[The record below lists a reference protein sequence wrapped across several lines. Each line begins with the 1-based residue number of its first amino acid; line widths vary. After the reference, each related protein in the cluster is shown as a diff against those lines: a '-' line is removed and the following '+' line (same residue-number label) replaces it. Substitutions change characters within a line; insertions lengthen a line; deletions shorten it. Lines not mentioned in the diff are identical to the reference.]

1 MVVFILSEG
10 AVVLKGSRVE
20 FIDSLRGF
28 SLLGILIVNMLNFQ
42 YDYDFEKMFDS
53 SFWGQEFGVY
63 LTEILFQGSFY
74 PIFSFLFGYSFIKL
88 IESTKA
94 KGLNTNA
101 IVVRRGFGLI
111 VLGMLHYIF
120 IWNGDILLYYGACM
134 FFLMLFLSSR
144 IKTIL
149 IWSGVLG
156 ALSLVVSPY
165 MMKLVYGTD
174 ELLTD
179 VYAKGA
185 YGDILLSRITV
196 EDDMLIVTVILA
208 IVTITLMPI
217 LGFLFG
223 TITVGPFALLGMAI
237 GKKGHLTE
245 EDRGMAY
252 RKGWVWMIV
261 IGLALKCATFVD
273 APWSE
278 FVITF
283 GAYVLT
289 IGYIQ
294 AFIVFYYSKAAQGLK
309 RLLAGLGRLSLSNYL
324 AQSIIC
330 TTIFYSY
337 GLGLF
342 GQLGSMF
349 GLLLAVGL
357 YTAQL
362 FISYLY
368 LKKWRRGPVEWL
380 MGKWVYWK

>member
-1 MVVFILSEG
+1 M
-10 AVVLKGSRVE
+10 LKGSRVE

-42 YDYDFEKMFDS
+42 YDYDFEKMFES

-63 LTEILFQGSFY
+63 VTEILFQGSFY

-94 KGLNTNA
+94 RGLNTNA

-120 IWNGDILLYYGACM
+120 IWNGDILLYYGACT
-134 FFLMLFLSSR
+134 FFLMMFLSSR
-144 IKTIL
+144 IKTML

-156 ALSLVVSPY
+156 ALSLVIVPY

-196 EDDMLIVTVILA
+196 EDDMLIVTIILA
-208 IVTITLMPI
+208 IVSITLMPI

-223 TITVGPFALLGMAI
+223 TISVGPFALLGMAI

-252 RKGWVWMIV
+252 RRGWVWMIV
-261 IGLALKCATFVD
+261 VGLALKCATFID

-278 FVITF
+278 FVMIL
-283 GAYVLT
+283 GGYVLA

-342 GQLGSMF
+342 GQMGSMF
-349 GLLLAVGL
+349 GLLLALGL

-368 LKKWRRGPVEWL
+368 LKKWRRGPVEWM
-380 MGKWVYWK
+380 MGKWVYWR

>member
-1 MVVFILSEG
+1 M
-10 AVVLKGSRVE
+10 KGSRVE
-20 FIDSLRGF
+20 LIDSLRGF

-63 LTEILFQGSFY
+63 VTEILFQGSFY

-94 KGLNTNA
+94 RGLNTNA

-120 IWNGDILLYYGACM
+120 IWNGDILLYYGACT
-134 FFLMLFLSSR
+134 FFLMMFLSSR
-144 IKTIL
+144 IKTML

-156 ALSLVVSPY
+156 ALSLVIVPY

-196 EDDMLIVTVILA
+196 EDDMLIVTIILA
-208 IVTITLMPI
+208 IVSITLMPI

-223 TITVGPFALLGMAI
+223 TISVGPFALLGMAI

-252 RKGWVWMIV
+252 RRGWVWMIV
-261 IGLALKCATFVD
+261 VGLALKCATFID

-278 FVITF
+278 FVMIL
-283 GAYVLT
+283 GGYVLA

-342 GQLGSMF
+342 GQMGSMF
-349 GLLLAVGL
+349 GLLLALGL

>member
-1 MVVFILSEG
+1 M
-10 AVVLKGSRVE
+10 LKGSRVE
-20 FIDSLRGF
+20 LIDSLRGF

-63 LTEILFQGSFY
+63 VTGILFQGSFY

-134 FFLMLFLSSR
+134 LFLMMFMSSR
-144 IKTIL
+144 IKTML

-165 MMKLVYGTD
+165 MMKLVHGTD

-179 VYAKGA
+179 VYAKGDYA
-185 YGDILLSRITV
+185 DILLSRITV
-196 EDDMLIVTVILA
+196 EDDMMNVTIILA
-208 IVTITLMPI
+208 IVSITLMPI

-223 TITVGPFALLGMAI
+223 TMTVGPFALLGMVI
-237 GKKGHLTE
+237 GKRGHLTE

-252 RKGWVWMIV
+252 RKGWVWVIV
-261 IGLALKCATFVD
+261 VGLALKCATFID

-278 FVITF
+278 FVMVL
-283 GAYVLT
+283 GGYVLA

-294 AFIVFYYSKAAQGLK
+294 AFIVFYYSKAAEGLK

-342 GQLGSMF
+342 GQMGSMF

-357 YTAQL
+357 YTVQL

-368 LKKWRRGPVEWL
+368 LKKWRRGPVEWM
-380 MGKWVYWK
+380 MGKWVYWR

>member
-1 MVVFILSEG
+1 M
-10 AVVLKGSRVE
+10 LKGSRVE
-20 FIDSLRGF
+20 LIDSLRGF

-63 LTEILFQGSFY
+63 VTEILFQGSFY

-134 FFLMLFLSSR
+134 LFLMMFMSSW
-144 IKTIL
+144 IKTML

-165 MMKLVYGTD
+165 MMKLVHGTD

-179 VYAKGA
+179 VYAKGNYA
-185 YGDILLSRITV
+185 DILLSRITV
-196 EDDMLIVTVILA
+196 EDDMMIVTIILA
-208 IVTITLMPI
+208 IVSITLMPI

-223 TITVGPFALLGMAI
+223 TMTVGPFALLGMVI
-237 GKKGHLTE
+237 GKRGHLTE

-252 RKGWVWMIV
+252 RKGWVWVIV
-261 IGLALKCATFVD
+261 VGLALKCATFID

-278 FVITF
+278 FVMVL
-283 GAYVLT
+283 GGYVLA

-294 AFIVFYYSKAAQGLK
+294 AFIVFYYSKAAEGLK

-342 GQLGSMF
+342 GQMGSMF

-368 LKKWRRGPVEWL
+368 LKKWRRGPVEWM
-380 MGKWVYWK
+380 MGKWVYWR

>member
-1 MVVFILSEG
+1 M
-10 AVVLKGSRVE
+10 LKGSRVE

-53 SFWGQEFGVY
+53 SIWGQEFGVY
-63 LTEILFQGSFY
+63 VTEILFQGSFY

-134 FFLMLFLSSR
+134 LFLMMFMSSR
-144 IKTIL
+144 IKTML

-165 MMKLVYGTD
+165 IMKLVHGTD

-179 VYAKGA
+179 VYAKGDYA
-185 YGDILLSRITV
+185 DILLSRITV
-196 EDDMLIVTVILA
+196 EDDMMIVTIILA
-208 IVTITLMPI
+208 IVSITLMPI

-223 TITVGPFALLGMAI
+223 TMTVGPFALLGMVI
-237 GKKGHLTE
+237 GKRGHLTE

-252 RKGWVWMIV
+252 RKGWVWVIV
-261 IGLALKCATFVD
+261 IGLALKCATFID
-273 APWSE
+273 APWSQ
-278 FVITF
+278 FVMVL
-283 GAYVLT
+283 GGYVLA

-294 AFIVFYYSKAAQGLK
+294 AFIVFYYSKAAEGLK

-342 GQLGSMF
+342 GQMGSMF

>member
-1 MVVFILSEG
+1 M
-10 AVVLKGSRVE
+10 KGSRVE

-63 LTEILFQGSFY
+63 VTEILFQGSFY

-134 FFLMLFLSSR
+134 FFLMMFLSSR
-144 IKTIL
+144 IKTML

-156 ALSLVVSPY
+156 ALSLVVVPY
-165 MMKLVYGTD
+165 TMKLVYGTD

-196 EDDMLIVTVILA
+196 EDDMM
-208 IVTITLMPI
+208 IVTIIMALVTITFMPI
-217 LGFLFG
+217 LGFLYG
-223 TITVGPFALLGMAI
+223 TMMVGPFALLGMAI

-252 RKGWVWMIV
+252 RKGWVLMIV
-261 IGLALKCATFVD
+261 IGLALKCATFID

-278 FVITF
+278 FVITL

-294 AFIVFYYSKAAQGLK
+294 AFLIFYYSKAAEGLK

>member
-1 MVVFILSEG
+1 M
-10 AVVLKGSRVE
+10 LKGSRVE
-20 FIDSLRGF
+20 LIDSLRGF

-63 LTEILFQGSFY
+63 VTEILFQGSFY

-94 KGLNTNA
+94 RGLNTNS

-120 IWNGDILLYYGACM
+120 IWNGDILLYYGACT
-134 FFLMLFLSSR
+134 FFLMMFLSSR
-144 IKTIL
+144 IKTML

-156 ALSLVVSPY
+156 ALSLVIVPY

-196 EDDMLIVTVILA
+196 EDDMLIVTIILA
-208 IVTITLMPI
+208 IVSITLMPI

-223 TITVGPFALLGMAI
+223 TISVGPFALLGMAI

-252 RKGWVWMIV
+252 RRGWVWMIV
-261 IGLALKCATFVD
+261 VGLALKCATFID

-278 FVITF
+278 FVMIL
-283 GAYVLT
+283 GGYVLA

-342 GQLGSMF
+342 GQMGSMF
-349 GLLLAVGL
+349 GLLLALGL

-368 LKKWRRGPVEWL
+368 LKKWRRGPVEWM
-380 MGKWVYWK
+380 MGKWVYWR

>member
-20 FIDSLRGF
+20 LIDSLRGF

-63 LTEILFQGSFY
+63 VTEILFQGSFY

-134 FFLMLFLSSR
+134 LFLMMFMSSR
-144 IKTIL
+144 IKTML

-165 MMKLVYGTD
+165 MMKLVHGTD

-179 VYAKGA
+179 VYAKGDYA
-185 YGDILLSRITV
+185 DILLSRITV
-196 EDDMLIVTVILA
+196 EDDMMIVTIILA
-208 IVTITLMPI
+208 IVSITLMPI

-223 TITVGPFALLGMAI
+223 TMTVGPFALLGMVI
-237 GKKGHLTE
+237 GKRGHLTE

-252 RKGWVWMIV
+252 RKGWVWVIV
-261 IGLALKCATFVD
+261 VGLALKCATFID

-278 FVITF
+278 FVMVL
-283 GAYVLT
+283 GGYVLA

-294 AFIVFYYSKAAQGLK
+294 AFIVFYYSKAAEGLK

-342 GQLGSMF
+342 GQMGSMF

-368 LKKWRRGPVEWL
+368 LKKWRRGPVEWM
-380 MGKWVYWK
+380 MGKWVYWR

>member
-1 MVVFILSEG
+1 M
-10 AVVLKGSRVE
+10 LKGSRVE
-20 FIDSLRGF
+20 LIDSLRGF

-63 LTEILFQGSFY
+63 VTEILFQGSFY

-134 FFLMLFLSSR
+134 LFLMMFMSSR
-144 IKTIL
+144 IKTML

-165 MMKLVYGTD
+165 IMKLVHGTD

-179 VYAKGA
+179 VYAKGDYA
-185 YGDILLSRITV
+185 DILLSRITV
-196 EDDMLIVTVILA
+196 EDDMMIVTIILA
-208 IVTITLMPI
+208 IVSITLMPI

-223 TITVGPFALLGMAI
+223 TMTVGPFALLGMVI
-237 GKKGHLTE
+237 GKRGHLTE

-252 RKGWVWMIV
+252 RKGWVWVIV
-261 IGLALKCATFVD
+261 IGLALKCATFID
-273 APWSE
+273 APWSQ
-278 FVITF
+278 FVMVL
-283 GAYVLT
+283 GGYVLA

-294 AFIVFYYSKAAQGLK
+294 AFIVFYYSKAAEGLK

-342 GQLGSMF
+342 GQMGSMF

>member
-1 MVVFILSEG
+1 M
-10 AVVLKGSRVE
+10 KGSRVE
-20 FIDSLRGF
+20 LIDSLRGF

-63 LTEILFQGSFY
+63 VTEILFQGSFY

-134 FFLMLFLSSR
+134 LFLMMFMSSR
-144 IKTIL
+144 IKTML

-165 MMKLVYGTD
+165 IMKLVHGTD

-179 VYAKGA
+179 VYAKGDYA
-185 YGDILLSRITV
+185 DILLSRITV
-196 EDDMLIVTVILA
+196 EDDMMIVTIILA
-208 IVTITLMPI
+208 IVSITLMPI

-223 TITVGPFALLGMAI
+223 TMTVGPFALLGMVI
-237 GKKGHLTE
+237 GKRGHLTE

-252 RKGWVWMIV
+252 RKGWVWVIV
-261 IGLALKCATFVD
+261 VGLALKCATFID
-273 APWSE
+273 APWSQ
-278 FVITF
+278 FVMVL
-283 GAYVLT
+283 GGYVLA

-294 AFIVFYYSKAAQGLK
+294 AFIVFYYSKAAEGLK

-342 GQLGSMF
+342 GQMGSIF

-368 LKKWRRGPVEWL
+368 LKKWRRGPVEWM
-380 MGKWVYWK
+380 MGKWVYWR

>member
-1 MVVFILSEG
+1 M
-10 AVVLKGSRVE
+10 LKGSRVE

-120 IWNGDILLYYGACM
+120 IWNGDILLYYGACT
-134 FFLMLFLSSR
+134 FFLMMFLSSR
-144 IKTIL
+144 IKTML

-156 ALSLVVSPY
+156 ALSLVVVPY
-165 MMKLVYGTD
+165 MMNLVYGND

-185 YGDILLSRITV
+185 YGDILLSRVTV
-196 EDDMLIVTVILA
+196 EDDMMIVTIILA
-208 IVTITLMPI
+208 IMTIMFMPI

-223 TITVGPFALLGMAI
+223 TMMVGPFALLGMVI
-237 GKKGHLTE
+237 GKRGHLTE

-252 RKGWVWMIV
+252 RKGWVWVIV
-261 IGLALKCATFVD
+261 VGLALKCTTFID

-278 FVITF
+278 FVMIL
-283 GAYVLT
+283 GGYVLA

-342 GQLGSMF
+342 GQLGSML

-362 FISYLY
+362 FISHLY
-368 LKKWRRGPVEWL
+368 LKKWRRGPVEWM
-380 MGKWVYWK
+380 MGKWVYWR

>member
-1 MVVFILSEG
+1 M
-10 AVVLKGSRVE
+10 LKGSRVE

-63 LTEILFQGSFY
+63 VTEILFQGSFY

-120 IWNGDILLYYGACM
+120 IWNGDILLYYGACT
-134 FFLMLFLSSR
+134 FFLMMFLSSR
-144 IKTIL
+144 IKTML

-156 ALSLVVSPY
+156 ALSLVVLPY
-165 MMKLVYGTD
+165 MMKFVYGTD
-174 ELLTD
+174 DLLTD
-179 VYAKGA
+179 VYAKGD

-196 EDDMLIVTVILA
+196 EDDMMIVTMILA

-223 TITVGPFALLGMAI
+223 TIMVGPFALLGMAI

-252 RKGWVWMIV
+252 RKGWVWMII
-261 IGLALKCATFVD
+261 IGLGLKCATFID

-278 FVITF
+278 LVITL

>member
-1 MVVFILSEG
+1 M
-10 AVVLKGSRVE
+10 LKGSRVE
-20 FIDSLRGF
+20 LIDSLRGF

-120 IWNGDILLYYGACM
+120 IWNGDILLYYGACT
-134 FFLMLFLSSR
+134 FFLMMFLSSR
-144 IKTIL
+144 IKTML

-156 ALSLVVSPY
+156 ALSLVVLPY
-165 MMKLVYGTD
+165 MMKFVYGTD

-185 YGDILLSRITV
+185 YGDILLSRVTV

-223 TITVGPFALLGMAI
+223 TMMVGPFALLGMVI
-237 GKKGHLTE
+237 GKRGHLTE

-252 RKGWVWMIV
+252 RKGWVWVIV
-261 IGLALKCATFVD
+261 VGLALKCATFID

-278 FVITF
+278 FVMIL
-283 GAYVLT
+283 GGYVLA

-294 AFIVFYYSKAAQGLK
+294 AFIVFYYSKAAEGLK

-342 GQLGSMF
+342 GQMGSMF

-368 LKKWRRGPVEWL
+368 LKKWRRGPVEWM
-380 MGKWVYWK
+380 MGKWVYWR

>member
-1 MVVFILSEG
+1 M
-10 AVVLKGSRVE
+10 LKGSRVE
-20 FIDSLRGF
+20 LIDSLRGF

-63 LTEILFQGSFY
+63 VTEILFQGSFY

-134 FFLMLFLSSR
+134 LFLMMFMSSR
-144 IKTIL
+144 IKTML

-165 MMKLVYGTD
+165 MMKLVHGTD

-179 VYAKGA
+179 VYAKGDYA
-185 YGDILLSRITV
+185 DILLSRITV
-196 EDDMLIVTVILA
+196 EDDMMIVTIILA
-208 IVTITLMPI
+208 IVSITLMPI

-223 TITVGPFALLGMAI
+223 TMTVGPFALLGMVI
-237 GKKGHLTE
+237 GKRGHLTE

-252 RKGWVWMIV
+252 RKGWVWVIV
-261 IGLALKCATFVD
+261 VGLALKCATFID

-278 FVITF
+278 FVMVL
-283 GAYVLT
+283 GGYVLA

-294 AFIVFYYSKAAQGLK
+294 AFIVFYYSKAAEGLK

-342 GQLGSMF
+342 GQMGSMF

-368 LKKWRRGPVEWL
+368 LKKWRRGPVEWM
-380 MGKWVYWK
+380 MGKWVYWR

>member
-1 MVVFILSEG
+1 M
-10 AVVLKGSRVE
+10 LKGSRVE
-20 FIDSLRGF
+20 LIDSLRGF

-63 LTEILFQGSFY
+63 VTEILFQGSFY

-94 KGLNTNA
+94 RGLNTNA

-120 IWNGDILLYYGACM
+120 IWNGDILLYYGACT
-134 FFLMLFLSSR
+134 FFLMMFLSSR
-144 IKTIL
+144 IKTML

-156 ALSLVVSPY
+156 ALSLVIVPY

-196 EDDMLIVTVILA
+196 EDDMLIVTIILA
-208 IVTITLMPI
+208 IVSITLMPI

-223 TITVGPFALLGMAI
+223 TISVGPFALLGMAI

-252 RKGWVWMIV
+252 RRGWVWMIV
-261 IGLALKCATFVD
+261 VGLALKCATFID

-278 FVITF
+278 FVMIL
-283 GAYVLT
+283 GGYVLA

-342 GQLGSMF
+342 GQMGSMF
-349 GLLLAVGL
+349 GLLLALGL

-368 LKKWRRGPVEWL
+368 LKKWRRGPVEWM
-380 MGKWVYWK
+380 MGKLVYWR

>member
-1 MVVFILSEG
+1 M
-10 AVVLKGSRVE
+10 KGSRVE

-42 YDYDFEKMFDS
+42 YDYDFEKMFDPS
-53 SFWGQEFGVY
+53 IWGQEFGVY
-63 LTEILFQGSFY
+63 VTEILFQGSFY

-101 IVVRRGFGLI
+101 IVIRRGFGLI

-120 IWNGDILLYYGACM
+120 IWNGDILLYYGACT
-134 FFLMLFLSSR
+134 FFLMMFMGSR
-144 IKTIL
+144 VKTTL

-156 ALSLVVSPY
+156 ALSLVVVPY
-165 MMKLVYGTD
+165 MMNFVYGND
-174 ELLTD
+174 DLLTD

-185 YGDILLSRITV
+185 YGDILLSRITI
-196 EDDMLIVTVILA
+196 EDDMVIVTIIMA

-223 TITVGPFALLGMAI
+223 TMMVGPFALLGMVI
-237 GKKGHLTE
+237 GKRGHLTE
-245 EDRGMAY
+245 EDRGVAY
-252 RKGWVWMIV
+252 RKGWVWVIV
-261 IGLALKCATFVD
+261 VGLALKCATFID
-273 APWSE
+273 SPWSE
-278 FVITF
+278 FVMIL
-283 GAYVLT
+283 GGYVLA

-294 AFIVFYYSKAAQGLK
+294 AFIVFYYSKVAEGLK

-342 GQLGSMF
+342 GQMGSML

-368 LKKWRRGPVEWL
+368 LKKWRRGPVEWM
-380 MGKWVYWK
+380 MGKWVYWR

>member
-1 MVVFILSEG
+1 M
-10 AVVLKGSRVE
+10 KGSRVE
-20 FIDSLRGF
+20 LIDSLRGF

-63 LTEILFQGSFY
+63 VTEILFQGSFY

-134 FFLMLFLSSR
+134 LFLMMFMSSR
-144 IKTIL
+144 IKTML

-165 MMKLVYGTD
+165 MMKLVHGTD

-179 VYAKGA
+179 VYAKGDYA
-185 YGDILLSRITV
+185 DILLSRITV
-196 EDDMLIVTVILA
+196 EDDMMIVTIILA
-208 IVTITLMPI
+208 IVSITLMPI

-223 TITVGPFALLGMAI
+223 TMTVGPFALLGMVI
-237 GKKGHLTE
+237 GKRGHLTE

-252 RKGWVWMIV
+252 RKGWVWVIV
-261 IGLALKCATFVD
+261 VGLALKCATFID
-273 APWSE
+273 TPWSE
-278 FVITF
+278 FVMIL
-283 GAYVLT
+283 GGYVLA

-294 AFIVFYYSKAAQGLK
+294 AFIVFYYSKAAEGLK
-309 RLLAGLGRLSLSNYL
+309 RLLAGIGRLSLSNYL

-342 GQLGSMF
+342 GQMGSMF

>member
-1 MVVFILSEG
+1 MVVFKLSEG
-10 AVVLKGSRVE
+10 AVELTGSRVE

-63 LTEILFQGSFY
+63 VTEILFQGSFY

-120 IWNGDILLYYGACM
+120 IWNGDILLYYGACT
-134 FFLMLFLSSR
+134 FFLMMFLRSR
-144 IKTIL
+144 IKTML
-149 IWSGVLG
+149 IWAGVLG
-156 ALSLVVSPY
+156 ALSLVVLPY
-165 MMKLVYGTD
+165 MMKFVYGTD
-174 ELLTD
+174 DLLTD
-179 VYAKGA
+179 VYAKGD

-196 EDDMLIVTVILA
+196 EDDMMIVTMILA

-223 TITVGPFALLGMAI
+223 TIMVGPFALLGMAI

-252 RKGWVWMIV
+252 RKGWVWMII
-261 IGLALKCATFVD
+261 IGLALKCATFID

-278 FVITF
+278 MVLTL

>member
-1 MVVFILSEG
+1 M
-10 AVVLKGSRVE
+10 LKGSRVE
-20 FIDSLRGF
+20 LIDSLRGF

-63 LTEILFQGSFY
+63 VTEILFQGSFY

-134 FFLMLFLSSR
+134 LFLMMFMSSR
-144 IKTIL
+144 IKTML

-156 ALSLVVSPY
+156 ALSLVVLPY
-165 MMKLVYGTD
+165 LMTFVYGND
-174 ELLTD
+174 DLLTD

-185 YGDILLSRITV
+185 YGDILLSRITI
-196 EDDMLIVTVILA
+196 EDDMMIVTIIMA

-223 TITVGPFALLGMAI
+223 TIMVGPFALLGMAI

-245 EDRGMAY
+245 VDRGMAY
-252 RKGWVWMIV
+252 RKGWVGMII
-261 IGLALKCATFVD
+261 IGLALKCATFID

-278 FVITF
+278 MVMTL

-324 AQSIIC
+324 GQSIIC

-342 GQLGSMF
+342 GQMGSMF

-368 LKKWRRGPVEWL
+368 LKKWRRGPVEWM
-380 MGKWVYWK
+380 MGKWVYWR

>member
-1 MVVFILSEG
+1 M
-10 AVVLKGSRVE
+10 KGSRVE

-63 LTEILFQGSFY
+63 VTEILFQGSFY

-94 KGLNTNA
+94 KGLNKNA

-120 IWNGDILLYYGACM
+120 IWNGDILLYYGACT
-134 FFLMLFLSSR
+134 FFLMMFLRSR
-144 IKTIL
+144 IKTML
-149 IWSGVLG
+149 IWAGVLG
-156 ALSLVVSPY
+156 ALSLVVLPY
-165 MMKLVYGTD
+165 MMKFVYGTD
-174 ELLTD
+174 DLLTD
-179 VYAKGA
+179 VYAKGD

-196 EDDMLIVTVILA
+196 EDDMMIVTMILA

-223 TITVGPFALLGMAI
+223 TIMVGPFALLGMAI

-252 RKGWVWMIV
+252 RKGWVWIII
-261 IGLALKCATFVD
+261 IGLALKCATFID
-273 APWSE
+273 ASWSE
-278 FVITF
+278 LVITL

-357 YTAQL
+357 YAAQL

>member
-1 MVVFILSEG
+1 M
-10 AVVLKGSRVE
+10 KGSRVE
-20 FIDSLRGF
+20 FIDSIRGF

-134 FFLMLFLSSR
+134 FFLMMFLSSR
-144 IKTIL
+144 IKTML

-156 ALSLVVSPY
+156 ALSLVVVPY
-165 MMKLVYGTD
+165 MMNLVYGND

-196 EDDMLIVTVILA
+196 EDDMMIVTIILA
-208 IVTITLMPI
+208 IVTIMFMPI

-223 TITVGPFALLGMAI
+223 TMMVGPFTLLGMVI
-237 GKKGHLTE
+237 GKRGHLTE

-252 RKGWVWMIV
+252 RKGWVWVIV
-261 IGLALKCATFVD
+261 VGLALKCATFID

-278 FVITF
+278 LVMIL
-283 GAYVLT
+283 GGYVLA

-294 AFIVFYYSKAAQGLK
+294 AFIVFYYSKAAEGLK

>member
-1 MVVFILSEG
+1 M
-10 AVVLKGSRVE
+10 KGSRVE

-42 YDYDFEKMFDS
+42 YDYDFEKMYDS

-63 LTEILFQGSFY
+63 VTEILFQGSFY

-134 FFLMLFLSSR
+134 FFLMMFLSSR
-144 IKTIL
+144 IKTML

-156 ALSLVVSPY
+156 ALSLVVVPY
-165 MMKLVYGTD
+165 TMKLVYGTG

-196 EDDMLIVTVILA
+196 EDDMMIVTIIMA
-208 IVTITLMPI
+208 IVTITFMPI

-223 TITVGPFALLGMAI
+223 TMMVGPFALLGMAI
-237 GKKGHLTE
+237 GKKGHLTV
-245 EDRGMAY
+245 EDQGMAY

-261 IGLALKCATFVD
+261 IGLALKCATFID

-278 FVITF
+278 FVITL

-294 AFIVFYYSKAAQGLK
+294 AFLVFYYSKAAQGLK

-342 GQLGSMF
+342 GQMGSMF

>member
-1 MVVFILSEG
+1 M
-10 AVVLKGSRVE
+10 LKGSRVE
-20 FIDSLRGF
+20 LIDSLRGF

-63 LTEILFQGSFY
+63 VTEILFQGSFY

-120 IWNGDILLYYGACM
+120 IWNGDILLYYGACT
-134 FFLMLFLSSR
+134 FFLMMFLSSR
-144 IKTIL
+144 IKTML

-156 ALSLVVSPY
+156 ALSLVVVPY

-196 EDDMLIVTVILA
+196 EDDMLIVTIILA
-208 IVTITLMPI
+208 IVSITLMPI

-223 TITVGPFALLGMAI
+223 TISVGPFALLGMAI

-252 RKGWVWMIV
+252 RKGWVWVIV
-261 IGLALKCATFVD
+261 IGLALKCATFID

-278 FVITF
+278 LVITL
-283 GAYVLT
+283 GAYVLA

-294 AFIVFYYSKAAQGLK
+294 AFIVFYYSKAAEGLK
-309 RLLAGLGRLSLSNYL
+309 HLLAGLGRLSLSNYL

-342 GQLGSMF
+342 GQMGSMF

-368 LKKWRRGPVEWL
+368 LKKWRRGPVEWM

>member
-1 MVVFILSEG
+1 M
-10 AVVLKGSRVE
+10 KGSRVE

-63 LTEILFQGSFY
+63 VTEILFQGSFY

-120 IWNGDILLYYGACM
+120 IWNGDILLYYGACT
-134 FFLMLFLSSR
+134 FFLMMFLRSR
-144 IKTIL
+144 IKTML

-156 ALSLVVSPY
+156 ALSLVVVPY
-165 MMKLVYGTD
+165 MMNLVYGND

-185 YGDILLSRITV
+185 YGDILVSRITV
-196 EDDMLIVTVILA
+196 EDDMMIVTIILA
-208 IVTITLMPI
+208 IVTIVFMPI

-223 TITVGPFALLGMAI
+223 TMMVGPFTLLGMVI
-237 GKKGHLTE
+237 GKRGHLTE
-245 EDRGMAY
+245 EDRGMTY
-252 RKGWVWMIV
+252 RKGWVWVIV
-261 IGLALKCATFVD
+261 VGLALKCATFID

-278 FVITF
+278 FVMIL
-283 GAYVLT
+283 GGYVLA

-294 AFIVFYYSKAAQGLK
+294 AFIVFYYSKAADGLK

>member
-1 MVVFILSEG
+1 M
-10 AVVLKGSRVE
+10 KGSRVE
-20 FIDSLRGF
+20 LIDSLRGF

-63 LTEILFQGSFY
+63 VTEILFQGSFY

-134 FFLMLFLSSR
+134 LFLMMFMSSW
-144 IKTIL
+144 IKTML

-165 MMKLVYGTD
+165 MMKLVHGTD

-179 VYAKGA
+179 VYAKGDYA
-185 YGDILLSRITV
+185 DILLSRITV
-196 EDDMLIVTVILA
+196 EDDMMIVTIILA
-208 IVTITLMPI
+208 IVSITLMPI

-223 TITVGPFALLGMAI
+223 TMTVGPFALLGMVI
-237 GKKGHLTE
+237 GKRGHLTE

-252 RKGWVWMIV
+252 RKGWVWVIV
-261 IGLALKCATFVD
+261 VGLALKCATFID

-278 FVITF
+278 FVMVL
-283 GAYVLT
+283 GGYVLA

-294 AFIVFYYSKAAQGLK
+294 AFIVFYYSKAAEGLK

-342 GQLGSMF
+342 GQMGSMF

-368 LKKWRRGPVEWL
+368 LKKWRRGPVEWM
-380 MGKWVYWK
+380 MGKWVYWR

>member
-1 MVVFILSEG
+1 M
-10 AVVLKGSRVE
+10 KGSRVE
-20 FIDSLRGF
+20 LIDSLRGF

-63 LTEILFQGSFY
+63 VTEILFQGSFY

-94 KGLNTNA
+94 RGLNTNA

-120 IWNGDILLYYGACM
+120 IWNGDILLYYGACT
-134 FFLMLFLSSR
+134 FFLMMFLSSR
-144 IKTIL
+144 IKTML

-156 ALSLVVSPY
+156 ALSLVIVPY

-196 EDDMLIVTVILA
+196 EDDMLIVTIILA
-208 IVTITLMPI
+208 IVSITLMPI

-223 TITVGPFALLGMAI
+223 TISVGPFALLGMAI

-252 RKGWVWMIV
+252 RRGWVWMIV
-261 IGLALKCATFVD
+261 VGLALKCATFID

-278 FVITF
+278 FVMIL
-283 GAYVLT
+283 GGYVLA

-342 GQLGSMF
+342 GQMGSMF
-349 GLLLAVGL
+349 GLLLALGL

-368 LKKWRRGPVEWL
+368 LKKWRRGPVEWM
-380 MGKWVYWK
+380 MGKLVYWR

>member
-1 MVVFILSEG
+1 M
-10 AVVLKGSRVE
+10 LKGSRVE
-20 FIDSLRGF
+20 LIDSLRGF

-63 LTEILFQGSFY
+63 VTEILFQGSFY

-134 FFLMLFLSSR
+134 LFLMMFMSSW
-144 IKTIL
+144 IKTML

-165 MMKLVYGTD
+165 MMKLVHGTD

-179 VYAKGA
+179 VYAKGDYA
-185 YGDILLSRITV
+185 DILLSRITV
-196 EDDMLIVTVILA
+196 EDDMMIVTIILA
-208 IVTITLMPI
+208 IVSITLMPI

-223 TITVGPFALLGMAI
+223 TMTVGPFALLGMVI
-237 GKKGHLTE
+237 GKRGHLTE

-252 RKGWVWMIV
+252 RKGWVWVIV
-261 IGLALKCATFVD
+261 VGLALKCATFID

-278 FVITF
+278 FVMVL
-283 GAYVLT
+283 GGYVLA

-294 AFIVFYYSKAAQGLK
+294 AFIVFYYSKAAEGLK

-342 GQLGSMF
+342 GQMGSMF

-368 LKKWRRGPVEWL
+368 LKKWRRGPVEWM
-380 MGKWVYWK
+380 MGKWVYWR

>member
-1 MVVFILSEG
+1 M
-10 AVVLKGSRVE
+10 LKGSRVE
-20 FIDSLRGF
+20 LIDSLRGF

-63 LTEILFQGSFY
+63 VTEILFQGSFY

-88 IESTKA
+88 IESSKA

-120 IWNGDILLYYGACM
+120 IWNGDILMYYGACM
-134 FFLMLFLSSR
+134 FFLLMFLNSR
-144 IKTIL
+144 IKTML

-156 ALSLVVSPY
+156 ALSLVVLPY
-165 MMKLVYGTD
+165 LMTFVYGND
-174 ELLTD
+174 DLLTD

-185 YGDILLSRITV
+185 YGDILLSRITI
-196 EDDMLIVTVILA
+196 EDDMMIVTIIMA

-223 TITVGPFALLGMAI
+223 TIMVGPFALLGMAI

-252 RKGWVWMIV
+252 RKGWVLMIV
-261 IGLALKCATFVD
+261 VGLALKCATFID
-273 APWSE
+273 APWSDL
-278 FVITF
+278 VITL
-283 GAYVLT
+283 GAYVLA

-342 GQLGSMF
+342 GQMGSMF
-349 GLLLAVGL
+349 GLLLALGL

-368 LKKWRRGPVEWL
+368 LKKWRRGPVEWM
-380 MGKWVYWK
+380 MGKWVYWR

>member
-1 MVVFILSEG
+1 M
-10 AVVLKGSRVE
+10 KGSRVE
-20 FIDSLRGF
+20 LIDSLRGF

-134 FFLMLFLSSR
+134 LFLMMFMSSR
-144 IKTIL
+144 IKTML

-165 MMKLVYGTD
+165 MMKLVHGTD

-179 VYAKGA
+179 VYAKGDYA
-185 YGDILLSRITV
+185 DILLSRITV
-196 EDDMLIVTVILA
+196 EDDMMIVTIILA
-208 IVTITLMPI
+208 IVSITLMPI

-223 TITVGPFALLGMAI
+223 TMTVGPFALLGMVI
-237 GKKGHLTE
+237 GKRGHLTE

-252 RKGWVWMIV
+252 RKGWVWVIV
-261 IGLALKCATFVD
+261 VGLALKCATFID

-278 FVITF
+278 FVMVL
-283 GAYVLT
+283 GGYVLA

-294 AFIVFYYSKAAQGLK
+294 AFIVFYYSKAAEGLK

-342 GQLGSMF
+342 GQMGSMF
-349 GLLLAVGL
+349 GLLLSVGL

-368 LKKWRRGPVEWL
+368 LKKWRRGPVEWM
-380 MGKWVYWK
+380 MGKWVYWR

>member
-1 MVVFILSEG
+1 M
-10 AVVLKGSRVE
+10 KGSRVE

-63 LTEILFQGSFY
+63 VTEILFQGSFY

-120 IWNGDILLYYGACM
+120 IWNGDILLYYGACT
-134 FFLMLFLSSR
+134 FFLMMFLSSR
-144 IKTIL
+144 IKTML

-156 ALSLVVSPY
+156 ALSLVVVPY
-165 MMKLVYGTD
+165 MMKLVYGSD
-174 ELLTD
+174 ELLTE

-185 YGDILLSRITV
+185 YGDILLSRVTV
-196 EDDMLIVTVILA
+196 EDDMLIVTIILA

-223 TITVGPFALLGMAI
+223 TMMVGPFALLGMVI
-237 GKKGHLTE
+237 GKRGHLTE

-261 IGLALKCATFVD
+261 VGLALKCATFID

-278 FVITF
+278 FVMIF
-283 GAYVLT
+283 GGYVLA

-349 GLLLAVGL
+349 GLLLALGL

-362 FISYLY
+362 FISYRY
-368 LKKWRRGPVEWL
+368 LKKWRRGPVEWM
-380 MGKWVYWK
+380 MGKWVYWR

>member
-1 MVVFILSEG
+1 M
-10 AVVLKGSRVE
+10 LKESRVE
-20 FIDSLRGF
+20 LIDSLRGF

-42 YDYDFEKMFDS
+42 YDYDFEKMFDA

-120 IWNGDILLYYGACM
+120 IWNGDILLYYGACT
-134 FFLMLFLSSR
+134 FFLMMFLSSR
-144 IKTIL
+144 IKTML

-156 ALSLVVSPY
+156 ALSLVVLPY
-165 MMKLVYGTD
+165 MMKFVYGTD
-174 ELLTD
+174 DLLTD
-179 VYAKGA
+179 VYAKGD

-196 EDDMLIVTVILA
+196 EDDMMIVTMILA
-208 IVTITLMPI
+208 IATITLMPI

-223 TITVGPFALLGMAI
+223 TIMVGPFALLGMAI

-252 RKGWVWMIV
+252 RKGWVWMII
-261 IGLALKCATFVD
+261 IGIALKCATFID

-278 FVITF
+278 LVITL

-294 AFIVFYYSKAAQGLK
+294 AFIVFYYSKAAQGFK

>member
-1 MVVFILSEG
+1 M
-10 AVVLKGSRVE
+10 LKGSRVE
-20 FIDSLRGF
+20 LIDSLRGF

-63 LTEILFQGSFY
+63 VTEILFQGSFY

-94 KGLNTNA
+94 KRLNTNA

-120 IWNGDILLYYGACM
+120 IWNGDILLYYGACT
-134 FFLMLFLSSR
+134 FFLMMFLSSR
-144 IKTIL
+144 IKTML

-156 ALSLVVSPY
+156 ALSLVVVPY
-165 MMKLVYGTD
+165 MMKLVYGSD

-185 YGDILLSRITV
+185 YGDILLSRVTV
-196 EDDMLIVTVILA
+196 EDDMLIVTIILA
-208 IVTITLMPI
+208 IVSITLMPI

-223 TITVGPFALLGMAI
+223 TISVGPFALLGMAI

-261 IGLALKCATFVD
+261 VGLALKCATFID

-278 FVITF
+278 FVMIL
-283 GAYVLT
+283 GGYVLA

>member
-1 MVVFILSEG
+1 M
-10 AVVLKGSRVE
+10 KGSRVE
-20 FIDSLRGF
+20 LIDSLRGF

-63 LTEILFQGSFY
+63 VTEILFQGSFY

-134 FFLMLFLSSR
+134 LFLMMFMSSR
-144 IKTIL
+144 IKTML

-165 MMKLVYGTD
+165 MMKLVHGTD

-179 VYAKGA
+179 VYAKGDYA
-185 YGDILLSRITV
+185 DILLSRITV
-196 EDDMLIVTVILA
+196 EDDMMIVTIILA
-208 IVTITLMPI
+208 IVSITLMPI

-223 TITVGPFALLGMAI
+223 TMTVGPFALLGMVI
-237 GKKGHLTE
+237 GKRGHLTE

-252 RKGWVWMIV
+252 RKGWVWVIV
-261 IGLALKCATFVD
+261 VGLALKCATFID

-278 FVITF
+278 FVMVL
-283 GAYVLT
+283 GGYVLA

-294 AFIVFYYSKAAQGLK
+294 AFIVFYYSKAAEGLK

-342 GQLGSMF
+342 GQMGSMF

-368 LKKWRRGPVEWL
+368 LKKWRRGPVEWM
-380 MGKWVYWK
+380 MGKWVYWR

>member
-1 MVVFILSEG
+1 MKE
-10 AVVLKGSRVE
+10 SRVE

-53 SFWGQEFGVY
+53 NFWGQEFGVY
-63 LTEILFQGSFY
+63 VTEILFQGSFY

-120 IWNGDILLYYGACM
+120 IWNGDILLYYGACT
-134 FFLMLFLSSR
+134 FFLMMFLRSR
-144 IKTIL
+144 IKTML

-156 ALSLVVSPY
+156 ALSLVVVPY
-165 MMKLVYGTD
+165 VMKLVYGTD

-179 VYAKGA
+179 VYAKGD

-196 EDDMLIVTVILA
+196 EDDMMIVTIILA
-208 IVTITLMPI
+208 IVSITLMPI

-223 TITVGPFALLGMAI
+223 TISVGPFALLGMAI

-261 IGLALKCATFVD
+261 IGLALKCATFID

-278 FVITF
+278 LVITL

>member
-1 MVVFILSEG
+1 M
-10 AVVLKGSRVE
+10 LKGSRVE
-20 FIDSLRGF
+20 LIDSLRGF

-63 LTEILFQGSFY
+63 VTEILFQGSFY

-134 FFLMLFLSSR
+134 LFLMMFMSSR
-144 IKTIL
+144 IKTML

-156 ALSLVVSPY
+156 ALSLVVLPY
-165 MMKLVYGTD
+165 LMTFVYGND
-174 ELLTD
+174 DLLTD

-185 YGDILLSRITV
+185 YGDILLSRITI
-196 EDDMLIVTVILA
+196 EDDMMIVTIIMA

-223 TITVGPFALLGMAI
+223 TIMVGPFALLGMAI

-245 EDRGMAY
+245 VDRGMAY
-252 RKGWVWMIV
+252 RKGWVGMII
-261 IGLALKCATFVD
+261 IGLALKCATFID

-278 FVITF
+278 MVMTL

-342 GQLGSMF
+342 GQMGSMF

-368 LKKWRRGPVEWL
+368 LKKWRRGPVEWM
-380 MGKWVYWK
+380 MGKWVYWRKILLGKAA

>member
-1 MVVFILSEG
+1 
-10 AVVLKGSRVE
+10 VLKGSRVE

-42 YDYDFEKMFDS
+42 YDYDFEKMFES

-63 LTEILFQGSFY
+63 VTEILFQGSFY

-94 KGLNTNA
+94 RGLNTNA

-120 IWNGDILLYYGACM
+120 IWNGDILLYYGACT
-134 FFLMLFLSSR
+134 FFLMMFLSSR
-144 IKTIL
+144 IKTML

-156 ALSLVVSPY
+156 ALSLVIVPY

-196 EDDMLIVTVILA
+196 EDDMLIVTIILA
-208 IVTITLMPI
+208 IVSITLMPI

-223 TITVGPFALLGMAI
+223 TISVGPFALLGMAI

-252 RKGWVWMIV
+252 RRGWVWMIV
-261 IGLALKCATFVD
+261 VGLALKCATFID

-278 FVITF
+278 FVMIL
-283 GAYVLT
+283 GGYVLA

-342 GQLGSMF
+342 GQMGSMF
-349 GLLLAVGL
+349 GLLLALGL

-368 LKKWRRGPVEWL
+368 LKKWRRGPVEWM
-380 MGKWVYWK
+380 MGKWVYWR

>member
-1 MVVFILSEG
+1 M
-10 AVVLKGSRVE
+10 KGSRVE

-63 LTEILFQGSFY
+63 VTEILFQGSFY

-120 IWNGDILLYYGACM
+120 IWNGDILLYYGACT
-134 FFLMLFLSSR
+134 FFLMMFLSSR
-144 IKTIL
+144 IKTML

-156 ALSLVVSPY
+156 ALSLVVLPY
-165 MMKLVYGTD
+165 MMKFVYGTD
-174 ELLTD
+174 DLLTD
-179 VYAKGA
+179 VYAKGD

-196 EDDMLIVTVILA
+196 EDDMMIVTMILA

-223 TITVGPFALLGMAI
+223 TIMVGPFALLGMAI
-237 GKKGHLTE
+237 GKKGHLAE

-252 RKGWVWMIV
+252 RKGWVWMII
-261 IGLALKCATFVD
+261 IGLGLKCATFID

-278 FVITF
+278 LVITL